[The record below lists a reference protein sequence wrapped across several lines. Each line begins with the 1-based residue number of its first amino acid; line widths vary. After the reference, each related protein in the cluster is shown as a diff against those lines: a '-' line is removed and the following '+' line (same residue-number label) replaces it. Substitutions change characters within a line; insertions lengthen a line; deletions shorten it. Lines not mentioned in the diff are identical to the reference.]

1 MLLSQWHATSSNTAV
16 CCKINICECVLVRKA
31 VLSGMSAGAM
41 AQYIASP
48 TDLVKVQMQMEGRRR
63 LDGKPP
69 R

>member
-1 MLLSQWHATSSNTAV
+1 MTYCSLLLRSRRV
-16 CCKINICECVLVRKA
+16 CVCLLVRKA
-31 VLSGMSAGAM
+31 VLSGLSAGAM
-41 AQYIASP
+41 AQFLASP